1 MLSRFILFYLVMQ
14 LTGSPLL
21 GILAIVALYLLIDYQ
36 FTGFFRRG
44 IRAVRMNSEI
54 ARLKREVAL
63 NPHNAASLSD
73 IGRLLVMRKKEGAAL
88 PYLERAYERLSDS
101 EETTYYLGLAYLGIG
116 RQQQG
121 EALVLKSLEMNPR
134 FRYGEPA
141 LRLAEYYAAQGRAE
155 EAKVRFDQFFSIH
168 SSSSEGYYKFGRFQL
183 QVGNI
188 GRAVESFRKAI
199 EVFKL
204 SPSFKRREDR
214 LWAYKARY
222 HLGRVRLAYP
232 GTHTP

>member
-1 MLSRFILFYLVMQ
+1 MLSRFFLFYIIMQ
-14 LTGSPLL
+14 LTGSPFFAILVIL
-21 GILAIVALYLLIDYQ
+21 GLYLVLDYQ
-36 FTGFFRRG
+36 FTGFARRG

-54 ARLKREVAL
+54 AGLKREVAI
-63 NPHNAASLSD
+63 NPHNVAALSD

-88 PYLERAYERLSDS
+88 PYLERAYERLSES
-101 EETTYYLGLAYLGIG
+101 EETTYYLGLAYLGAG

-121 EALVLKSLEMNPR
+121 EALILKALEMNPR

-141 LRLAEYYAAQGRAE
+141 LRLAEYYAAQGRME
-155 EAKVRFDQFFSIH
+155 EAKSRFDQFFSIH
-168 SSSSEGYYKFGRFQL
+168 SSSSEGYYKFGLFQL
-183 QVGNI
+183 QIGNI

-204 SPSFKRREDR
+204 SPSFKKREDR

-222 HLGRVRLAYP
+222 HLGRARLAYP
-232 GTHTP
+232 RTHTP